1 MATYSEGPL
10 PLEFLFF
17 ELHPNYNRERVTIA
31 AGTPA
36 MKAGRVIGK
45 ITASGKC
52 AHYNNAA
59 TDGTGAAS
67 GVLLYDADASA
78 ADVEAVV
85 LFRGPAIVTAD
96 DLGWGANDSAG
107 IAAGITDLAAMDI
120 IARAS

>member
-1 MATYSEGPL
+1 MATYTEGAL
-10 PLEFLFF
+10 PLEPLFF

-36 MKAGRVIGK
+36 MKAGSVVGK
-45 ITASGKC
+45 ITASGKF

-59 TDGTGAAS
+59 TDGTGVAS
-67 GVLLYDADASA
+67 GVLLYDVDASA

-96 DLGWGANDSAG
+96 DLGWGANDSTG
-107 IAAGITDLAAMDI
+107 IAAGITDLAAMSI

>member
-1 MATYSEGPL
+1 MATYTEGAL
-10 PLEFLFF
+10 PLEFLGW
-17 ELHPNYNRERVTIA
+17 EAHPNFCREKVTVVS
-31 AGTPA
+31 GTAA

-45 ITASGKC
+45 VTASGKF

-59 TDGTGAAS
+59 TDGTGVAS
-67 GVLLYDADASA
+67 GVLLYDVDASA

-96 DLGWGANDSAG
+96 DLGWGANDSTG
-107 IAAGITDLAAMDI
+107 IAAGITDLAAIGI